1 MRTSHEPG
9 RHGLLQP
16 RAVAPPHAAEA
27 TQLGHLRQAGTRG
40 SGQGQLGRCK
50 GRERGGRRAGAGRG
64 VRSGRVSRAPH
75 LRQGHGLIAAQQRP
89 GAAPGACEAG
99 RVRGWPRHAQA
110 VQPARQ
116 QGKGLRCTQAR
127 RACLGDVMTAGVGD
141 TFGDAWM
148 RQTMNPEEAGGW
160 RRQAD
165 FLITALALRDA
176 AERGDAPQVD
186 LPDDAFVT

>member
-1 MRTSHEPG
+1 
-9 RHGLLQP
+9 
-16 RAVAPPHAAEA
+16 
-27 TQLGHLRQAGTRG
+27 
-40 SGQGQLGRCK
+40 
-50 GRERGGRRAGAGRG
+50 
-64 VRSGRVSRAPH
+64 
-75 LRQGHGLIAAQQRP
+75 
-89 GAAPGACEAG
+89 
-99 RVRGWPRHAQA
+99 
-110 VQPARQ
+110 
-116 QGKGLRCTQAR
+116 
-127 RACLGDVMTAGVGD
+127 MTAGVGD

>member
-1 MRTSHEPG
+1 M
-9 RHGLLQP
+9 
-16 RAVAPPHAAEA
+16 A
-27 TQLGHLRQAGTRG
+27 
-40 SGQGQLGRCK
+40 
-50 GRERGGRRAGAGRG
+50 
-64 VRSGRVSRAPH
+64 
-75 LRQGHGLIAAQQRP
+75 
-89 GAAPGACEAG
+89 
-99 RVRGWPRHAQA
+99 
-110 VQPARQ
+110 
-116 QGKGLRCTQAR
+116 
-127 RACLGDVMTAGVGD
+127 AGVGD

>member
-1 MRTSHEPG
+1 MSRSAKAREPEHTH
-9 RHGLLQP
+9 RPVMQVPHTHLLTC
-16 RAVAPPHAAEA
+16 PHHV
-27 TQLGHLRQAGTRG
+27 G
-40 SGQGQLGRCK
+40 
-50 GRERGGRRAGAGRG
+50 
-64 VRSGRVSRAPH
+64 
-75 LRQGHGLIAAQQRP
+75 
-89 GAAPGACEAG
+89 
-99 RVRGWPRHAQA
+99 
-110 VQPARQ
+110 
-116 QGKGLRCTQAR
+116 AR
-127 RACLGDVMTAGVGD
+127 RAYLGDEMAAGVGD